1 MPRTRLGHQSG
12 PTTKSEGNM
21 ELNKTNLSRRAF
33 IGCGAAAAALTGLA
47 MTGCS
52 SKPKEEGSAAGEAK
66 VGGGTLTAAVAY
78 DGSDYTP
85 ASTSQALPLAGN
97 RHVTEA
103 LYDLHLANYT
113 PYPALAAGD
122 PVKVSDTVYEVT
134 LRDGAVFST
143 GDPVTAADVVE
154 SYKRASV
161 EGGMYA
167 SMLSWVASMEA
178 KDDKTVTITTAY
190 PFSLVKERLSLV
202 RVCPAGMTNEELKA
216 QPVGSGPWKYD
227 AITEMKVSFVPNDKY
242 NGSFPAKDTAMVWDV
257 IKDNTARTTAIT
269 EGTVMVMENVPAD
282 TMPQVEAAGCMV
294 ESVQG
299 FSLPFMMFN
308 TQKAPFNDYRVRQAF
323 FYAINVDKLI
333 SNSLSGQAATVKCF
347 LPENHANFHQAKTV
361 FTYDPEKAKA
371 LLAEAGVSSIDMTL
385 DTTDA
390 SWITALSPSIKEDLA
405 AVGIN
410 AELRQNVSATLYSN
424 YADTG
429 EFDVV
434 LAPGDP
440 SVFGNDPDLLMN
452 WWYGDNSWT
461 QKRTFWKGDAKYE
474 ELHALMHSAVEAS
487 GSEQQDLWNQCF
499 DLIAEQV
506 PLYPL
511 LHRQV
516 TTAWYDDKIAD
527 FAPIGTTGLD
537 FVGASTVSA

>member
-1 MPRTRLGHQSG
+1 
-12 PTTKSEGNM
+12 M

-33 IGCGAAAAALTGLA
+33 LGCGAAAAAGVGLA
-47 MTGCS
+47 MAGCS
-52 SKPKEEGSAAGEAK
+52 SKPKEEEKPAAEGGAQ
-66 VGGGTLTAAVAY
+66 GGGTLTAAMAY

-103 LYDLHLANYT
+103 LYDLRLADYT
-113 PYPALAAGD
+113 PYAALAAGD
-122 PVKVSDTVYEVT
+122 PVKVSDTEYEVSI
-134 LRDGAVFST
+134 REGAAFST

-154 SYKRASV
+154 SYNRAAA
-161 EGGMYA
+161 EGGMYRP
-167 SMLSWVASMEA
+167 MLSWVNSMEA
-178 KDDKTVTITTAY
+178 KDDKTVTIKTAF

-202 RVCPAGMTNEELKA
+202 RVCPASLTNDELKA
-216 QPVGSGPWKYD
+216 MPIGSGPWKYD

-242 NGSFPAKDTAMVWDV
+242 NGQYAPKDTAMAWDV

-282 TMPQVEAAGCMV
+282 TMPQVEAAGCTV
-294 ESVQG
+294 ENVQG
-299 FSLPFMMFN
+299 FSLPFLMFN

-323 FYAINVDKLI
+323 FYAINVEKLI
-333 SNSLSGQAATVKCF
+333 DNSLSGQAATVKSF
-347 LPENHANFHQAKTV
+347 LPENHANFHEAATV

-371 LLAEAGVSSIDMTL
+371 LLAEAGVTSLDMTL

-410 AELRQNVSATLYSN
+410 ATLRPNVSATLYSN

-429 EFDVV
+429 EYDVV

-452 WWYGDNSWT
+452 WWYGDNIWT
-461 QKRTFWKGDAKYE
+461 QKRTFWAGDAKCD
-474 ELHALMHSAVEAS
+474 ELHALMQSAVEAS
-487 GSEQQDLWNQCF
+487 GEEQQKLWNQCF
-499 DLIAEQV
+499 DLLAEQV

-511 LHRQV
+511 LHRQI
-516 TTAWYDDKIAD
+516 TTGWYADKLAG
-527 FAPIGTTGLD
+527 FEPIGTTGLD
-537 FVGASTVSA
+537 FVGVSTVSA